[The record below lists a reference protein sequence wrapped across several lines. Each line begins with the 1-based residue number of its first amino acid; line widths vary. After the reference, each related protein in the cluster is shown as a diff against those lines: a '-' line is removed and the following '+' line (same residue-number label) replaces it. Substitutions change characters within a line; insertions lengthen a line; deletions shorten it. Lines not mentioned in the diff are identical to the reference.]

1 MPTASQVS
9 EVPTMTPLPVRE
21 KTNKSVVAGFIF
33 GMIVLLPTLLILF
46 LNISGNRIQFLSG
59 VNFSLIKALLSLD
72 FGMVGLLGLF
82 IGVIG
87 FVQMVSRPGARRYF
101 LSIAG
106 MTLCF
111 GAFFYLLVQIVTSYT
126 SLLANFLYRS

>member
-82 IGVIG
+82 ISVIG
-87 FVQMVSRPGARRYF
+87 FVQMVSRPGVRRYF